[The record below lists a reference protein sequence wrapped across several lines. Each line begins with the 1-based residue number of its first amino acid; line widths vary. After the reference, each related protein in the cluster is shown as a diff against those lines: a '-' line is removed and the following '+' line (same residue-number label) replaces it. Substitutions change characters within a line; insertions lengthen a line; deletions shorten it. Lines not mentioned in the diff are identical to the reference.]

1 MKITCKK
8 AEILN
13 SVNISLKAVPAKS
26 TMPILECIIIEVTDS
41 TIKFIT
47 NDMELGIETVVNGLI
62 TTAGS
67 VAINAK
73 IFSDIIRKLPDSD
86 VVIETDANYM
96 TTISC
101 EKSVFT
107 IAGKSGEEF
116 PALPK
121 IEKNDPLILSQF
133 SLKEII
139 RQTVFSISDN
149 ESNKIMTGELF
160 EINGNEFKVVSLDGL
175 RISIRKIF
183 LKDEYKTTKVIVP
196 GKTLNEIS
204 KILSGELE
212 NEVRIFFSDRHILFE
227 FDNTI
232 VMSRLIEGEYYKI
245 NQMLSGDYETKLTI
259 NRKVFLECIDRATLL
274 IKESEKKPIVLAITE
289 SSMELRVNS
298 SLGSMNEEMEIVK
311 EGKNILIGFNP
322 KFFIEALRV
331 IDDEEVTLYMTNPKA
346 PCFIKNAEESYI
358 YLILPVN
365 LGVVRQEDYL
375 WKLLHCG
382 RIILNL
388 VRL

>member
-8 AEILN
+8 SEILN

-26 TMPILECIIIEVTDS
+26 TMPILECIIIEVTDG

-47 NDMELGIETVVNGLI
+47 NDMELGIETVVSGLI
-62 TTAGS
+62 TATGS

-86 VVIETDANYM
+86 VTIETDANYM

-107 IAGKSGEEF
+107 IAGKSSEEF

-121 IEKNDPLILSQF
+121 IVKKEPLVLSQF

-160 EINGNEFKVVSLDGL
+160 EITGNEFKVVSLDGL

-183 LKDEYKTTKVIVP
+183 LKDEYMSTKVIVP
-196 GKTLNEIS
+196 GKALTEIS

-212 NEVRIFFSDRHILFE
+212 NEVLIYFSERHILFE

-232 VMSRLIEGEYYKI
+232 VLSRLIEGEYYKI
-245 NQMLSGDYETKLTI
+245 NQMLSGDYETKFTI
-259 NRKVFLECIDRATLL
+259 NRKMFLECIDRATLL
-274 IKESEKKPIVLAITE
+274 IKESEKKPIILAIGE
-289 SSMELRVNS
+289 DSMELRVNS
-298 SLGSMNEEMEIVK
+298 SIGSMNEEIEIVK
-311 EGKNILIGFNP
+311 EGKNLLIGFNP

-346 PCFIKNAEESYI
+346 PCFIKNVDESYI

-365 LGVVRQEDYL
+365 LGVVR
-375 WKLLHCG
+375 
-382 RIILNL
+382 
-388 VRL
+388 